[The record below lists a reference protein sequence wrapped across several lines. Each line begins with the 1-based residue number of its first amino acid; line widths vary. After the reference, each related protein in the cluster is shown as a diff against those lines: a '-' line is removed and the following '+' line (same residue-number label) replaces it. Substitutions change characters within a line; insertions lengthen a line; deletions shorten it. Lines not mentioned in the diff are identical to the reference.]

1 MARTKHRQ
9 KNNFKDRKL
18 ANISIAFERTARQK
32 FPYKSMYEITLELNK
47 MLEEA
52 LYNDARKKK

>member
-1 MARTKHRQ
+1 MRGSKHKQR
-9 KNNFKDRKL
+9 NNHKDRKL
-18 ANISIAFERTARQK
+18 ANISKTFEKTARMK

-52 LYNDARKKK
+52 LYDDAKKKK